1 MIYFL
6 IIVGYC
12 LLYRIHPAYFNGA
25 DGARTL
31 LSGIILIAYVTF
43 KPRK

>member
-25 DGARTL
+25 DGWRTL
-31 LSGIILIAYVTF
+31 LSAIAIIAYVTF
-43 KPRK
+43 KRRR